1 MNAPVIEGL
10 SEEFIRKNEKY
21 LKIIRGFRLLDDDF
35 MSKVFEDKAC
45 ANLLLQI
52 ILERDDLTVQE
63 VHGQHDIKNLQGR
76 SIRLDILA
84 VDETGRTYN
93 VEIQRRDEGADA
105 HRARYNSS
113 LLDANL
119 TNPGDRYDALGE
131 TYVIFITERDVLHEG
146 LPIYHIDR
154 YVRETGKPFEDGSH
168 ILYVNAQCR
177 SDTPLGKLMHDFH
190 CTDARDMNYP
200 VLAERVH
207 YFKDN
212 VKGATNMC
220 RAVETLVKEN
230 RMEAHQEGRVE
241 ERLDAIRALME
252 SMAIPAE
259 KAMQLLKVPEA
270 EWSKYKELLAN
281 TEK

>member
-1 MNAPVIEGL
+1 M
-10 SEEFIRKNEKY
+10 
-21 LKIIRGFRLLDDDF
+21 
-35 MSKVFEDKAC
+35 
-45 ANLLLQI
+45 
-52 ILERDDLTVQE
+52 
-63 VHGQHDIKNLQGR
+63 
-76 SIRLDILA
+76 
-84 VDETGRTYN
+84 DETGRTYN

-119 TNPGDRYDALGE
+119 TSPGDRYDALGE

-259 KAMQLLKVPEA
+259 KAMQLLKVPET

>member
-1 MNAPVIEGL
+1 
-10 SEEFIRKNEKY
+10 
-21 LKIIRGFRLLDDDF
+21 

-119 TNPGDRYDALGE
+119 TSPGDRYDALGE
-131 TYVIFITERDVLHEG
+131 TYVIFITERDVLKEG

-220 RAVETLVKEN
+220 RAVEQLVKDE
-230 RMEAHQEGRVE
+230 RVDE
-241 ERLDAIRALME
+241 CLGAIRALME

-259 KAMQLLKVPEA
+259 KAMQLLKVPET

-281 TEK
+281 AEK

>member
-1 MNAPVIEGL
+1 M
-10 SEEFIRKNEKY
+10 
-21 LKIIRGFRLLDDDF
+21 
-35 MSKVFEDKAC
+35 
-45 ANLLLQI
+45 
-52 ILERDDLTVQE
+52 
-63 VHGQHDIKNLQGR
+63 
-76 SIRLDILA
+76 
-84 VDETGRTYN
+84 DETGRTYN

-105 HRARYNSS
+105 HGARYNSS

-119 TNPGDRYDALGE
+119 TSPGDRYDALGE
-131 TYVIFITERDVLHEG
+131 TYVIFITERDVLKEG

-212 VKGATNMC
+212 VKGAMNMC
-220 RAVETLVKEN
+220 RAVETLVDGGTKYGQLKTIHTLMKNLGLTFE
-230 RMEAHQEGRVE
+230 Q
-241 ERLDAIRALME
+241 AIKSAEIPE
-252 SMAIPAE
+252 SNWPGY
-259 KAMQLLKVPEA
+259 KQLLEGMGK
-270 EWSKYKELLAN
+270 
-281 TEK
+281 

>member
-1 MNAPVIEGL
+1 M
-10 SEEFIRKNEKY
+10 
-21 LKIIRGFRLLDDDF
+21 
-35 MSKVFEDKAC
+35 
-45 ANLLLQI
+45 
-52 ILERDDLTVQE
+52 
-63 VHGQHDIKNLQGR
+63 
-76 SIRLDILA
+76 
-84 VDETGRTYN
+84 DETGRTYN

-119 TNPGDRYDALGE
+119 TSPGDRYDALGE
-131 TYVIFITERDVLHEG
+131 TYVIFITERDVLKEG
-146 LPIYHIDR
+146 QPIYHIDR

-220 RAVETLVKEN
+220 RAVEQLVRDE
-230 RMEAHQEGRVE
+230 RVE
-241 ERLDAIRALME
+241 ERLDMIRVMMKNLGLTFEQAMKSAEIPE
-252 SMAIPAE
+252 SDWPE
-259 KAMQLLKVPEA
+259 YKQLLEGMGK
-270 EWSKYKELLAN
+270 
-281 TEK
+281 

>member
-1 MNAPVIEGL
+1 M
-10 SEEFIRKNEKY
+10 
-21 LKIIRGFRLLDDDF
+21 
-35 MSKVFEDKAC
+35 
-45 ANLLLQI
+45 
-52 ILERDDLTVQE
+52 
-63 VHGQHDIKNLQGR
+63 
-76 SIRLDILA
+76 
-84 VDETGRTYN
+84 
-93 VEIQRRDEGADA
+93 EIQRRDEGADA
-105 HRARYNSS
+105 HRARYNSR

-131 TYVIFITERDVLHEG
+131 TYVIFITERDVLKEG

-220 RAVETLVKEN
+220 RAVEQLVRDE
-230 RMEAHQEGRVE
+230 RVE
-241 ERLDAIRALME
+241 ERLDMIRVMMKNLGLTFEQAMKSAEIPE
-252 SMAIPAE
+252 SDWPE
-259 KAMQLLKVPEA
+259 YKKLLEEMGK
-270 EWSKYKELLAN
+270 
-281 TEK
+281 

>member
-1 MNAPVIEGL
+1 MDQV
-10 SEEFIRKNEKY
+10 
-21 LKIIRGFRLLDDDF
+21 
-35 MSKVFEDKAC
+35 
-45 ANLLLQI
+45 
-52 ILERDDLTVQE
+52 
-63 VHGQHDIKNLQGR
+63 
-76 SIRLDILA
+76 
-84 VDETGRTYN
+84 GRTYN

-119 TNPGDRYDALGE
+119 TNPG
-131 TYVIFITERDVLHEG
+131 ERDVLHEG

-177 SDTPLGKLMHDFH
+177 SDTPLGKLMHDFR

-212 VKGATNMC
+212 VKGAMNMC
-220 RAVETLVKEN
+220 RAVEQLVKDE
-230 RMEAHQEGRVE
+230 RVD
-241 ERLDAIRALME
+241 ERIDTIRALME
-252 SMAIPAE
+252 NMKWSAEQAMAGMGIAE
-259 KAMQLLKVPEA
+259 VEWPKYKQLLEGMGK
-270 EWSKYKELLAN
+270 
-281 TEK
+281 

>member
-1 MNAPVIEGL
+1 MDQV
-10 SEEFIRKNEKY
+10 
-21 LKIIRGFRLLDDDF
+21 
-35 MSKVFEDKAC
+35 
-45 ANLLLQI
+45 
-52 ILERDDLTVQE
+52 
-63 VHGQHDIKNLQGR
+63 
-76 SIRLDILA
+76 
-84 VDETGRTYN
+84 GRTYN

-119 TNPGDRYDALGE
+119 TNPGDRYDALSE
-131 TYVIFITERDVLHEG
+131 TYVIFITERDVLKEG

-177 SDTPLGKLMHDFH
+177 SDTPLGKLMHDFR

-220 RAVETLVKEN
+220 RAVETLVDGGTKYGQLKTIHTLMKNLGLTFEQAMKSAEIPESN
-230 RMEAHQEGRVE
+230 WPGYKKLLEG
-241 ERLDAIRALME
+241 MG
-252 SMAIPAE
+252 
-259 KAMQLLKVPEA
+259 K
-270 EWSKYKELLAN
+270 
-281 TEK
+281 

>member
-1 MNAPVIEGL
+1 MDQA
-10 SEEFIRKNEKY
+10 
-21 LKIIRGFRLLDDDF
+21 
-35 MSKVFEDKAC
+35 
-45 ANLLLQI
+45 
-52 ILERDDLTVQE
+52 
-63 VHGQHDIKNLQGR
+63 
-76 SIRLDILA
+76 
-84 VDETGRTYN
+84 GRTYN

-105 HRARYNSS
+105 HRAS
-113 LLDANL
+113 
-119 TNPGDRYDALGE
+119 PGDRYDALGE

-207 YFKDN
+207 YFKEN

-220 RAVETLVKEN
+220 RAVEQLVKDE
-230 RMEAHQEGRVE
+230 RVE
-241 ERLDAIRALME
+241 ERLDMIRVMMKNLGLTFEQAMKSAEIPE
-252 SMAIPAE
+252 SDWPE
-259 KAMQLLKVPEA
+259 YKKLLEGMGK
-270 EWSKYKELLAN
+270 
-281 TEK
+281 

>member
-1 MNAPVIEGL
+1 M
-10 SEEFIRKNEKY
+10 
-21 LKIIRGFRLLDDDF
+21 
-35 MSKVFEDKAC
+35 
-45 ANLLLQI
+45 
-52 ILERDDLTVQE
+52 VQ
-63 VHGQHDIKNLQGR
+63 V
-76 SIRLDILA
+76 
-84 VDETGRTYN
+84 GRTYN

-119 TNPGDRYDALGE
+119 TSPGDRYDALGE

-259 KAMQLLKVPEA
+259 KAMQLLKVPET

>member
-1 MNAPVIEGL
+1 M
-10 SEEFIRKNEKY
+10 
-21 LKIIRGFRLLDDDF
+21 
-35 MSKVFEDKAC
+35 
-45 ANLLLQI
+45 
-52 ILERDDLTVQE
+52 
-63 VHGQHDIKNLQGR
+63 
-76 SIRLDILA
+76 
-84 VDETGRTYN
+84 
-93 VEIQRRDEGADA
+93 EIQRRDEGADA

-119 TNPGDRYDALGE
+119 TSPGDRYDALGE

-259 KAMQLLKVPEA
+259 KAMQLLKVPET

>member
-1 MNAPVIEGL
+1 MDQA
-10 SEEFIRKNEKY
+10 
-21 LKIIRGFRLLDDDF
+21 
-35 MSKVFEDKAC
+35 
-45 ANLLLQI
+45 
-52 ILERDDLTVQE
+52 
-63 VHGQHDIKNLQGR
+63 
-76 SIRLDILA
+76 
-84 VDETGRTYN
+84 GRTYN

-105 HRARYNSS
+105 HRARNNSS

-119 TNPGDRYDALGE
+119 TSPGDRYDALGE

-220 RAVETLVKEN
+220 RAVETLVMEN
-230 RMEAHQEGRVE
+230 RMEAHEEGRKE
-241 ERLDAIRALME
+241 ERLDMIRAFMDDLGIPFEQAMKAAKIPE
-252 SMAIPAE
+252 SDWPE
-259 KAMQLLKVPEA
+259 YKRLLEGMGK
-270 EWSKYKELLAN
+270 
-281 TEK
+281 

>member
-1 MNAPVIEGL
+1 MDQA
-10 SEEFIRKNEKY
+10 
-21 LKIIRGFRLLDDDF
+21 
-35 MSKVFEDKAC
+35 
-45 ANLLLQI
+45 
-52 ILERDDLTVQE
+52 
-63 VHGQHDIKNLQGR
+63 
-76 SIRLDILA
+76 
-84 VDETGRTYN
+84 GRTYN
-93 VEIQRRDEGADA
+93 VEIQRRDEGTDA

-119 TNPGDRYDALGE
+119 TSPGDRYDALGE
-131 TYVIFITERDVLHEG
+131 TYVIFITERDVLKEG

-212 VKGATNMC
+212 VKGAMNMC
-220 RAVETLVKEN
+220 RAVEQLVKDE
-230 RMEAHQEGRVE
+230 RVE
-241 ERLDAIRALME
+241 ERLDMIRVMMKNLGLTFEQAMKSAEIPE
-252 SMAIPAE
+252 SDWSE
-259 KAMQLLKVPEA
+259 YKQLLEGMGK
-270 EWSKYKELLAN
+270 
-281 TEK
+281 

>member
-1 MNAPVIEGL
+1 M
-10 SEEFIRKNEKY
+10 
-21 LKIIRGFRLLDDDF
+21 
-35 MSKVFEDKAC
+35 
-45 ANLLLQI
+45 
-52 ILERDDLTVQE
+52 
-63 VHGQHDIKNLQGR
+63 
-76 SIRLDILA
+76 
-84 VDETGRTYN
+84 
-93 VEIQRRDEGADA
+93 EIQRRDEGADA
-105 HRARYNSS
+105 HGARYNSS

-119 TNPGDRYDALGE
+119 TNPGDRYDALGK
-131 TYVIFITERDVLHEG
+131 TYVIFITERDVLKEG

-220 RAVETLVKEN
+220 RAVETLVD
-230 RMEAHQEGRVE
+230 EGTKYGQ
-241 ERLDAIRALME
+241 LKTIYTLMKNLGLTFEQAMKSAEIPE
-252 SMAIPAE
+252 SDWPE
-259 KAMQLLKVPEA
+259 YKQLLEGMGK
-270 EWSKYKELLAN
+270 
-281 TEK
+281 

>member
-1 MNAPVIEGL
+1 M
-10 SEEFIRKNEKY
+10 
-21 LKIIRGFRLLDDDF
+21 
-35 MSKVFEDKAC
+35 
-45 ANLLLQI
+45 
-52 ILERDDLTVQE
+52 
-63 VHGQHDIKNLQGR
+63 
-76 SIRLDILA
+76 
-84 VDETGRTYN
+84 
-93 VEIQRRDEGADA
+93 EIQRRDEGADA

-177 SDTPLGKLMHDFH
+177 SDTLLGKLMHDFH

-200 VLAERVH
+200 VMAERVH

-220 RAVETLVKEN
+220 RAVETLVD
-230 RMEAHQEGRVE
+230 EGTKYGQ
-241 ERLDAIRALME
+241 LKTIRAFMDDLGITFEQAMKAAKIPE
-252 SMAIPAE
+252 SDWSE
-259 KAMQLLKVPEA
+259 YKKLLEGMGK
-270 EWSKYKELLAN
+270 
-281 TEK
+281 